1 MTKPRVPNTKA
12 KTFGQAPKAG
22 NRPHA
27 STSRR
32 AQTQS
37 LPPLAPD
44 GTRQVPFDEAVTE
57 PRVPFARRHSNEPP
71 TESAKGDD
79 DAMNQPQTVV
89 PG

>member
-1 MTKPRVPNTKA
+1 MTKPRVPTTKA

-22 NRPHA
+22 HRPN
-27 STSRR
+27 SPSPRR
-32 AQTQS
+32 EQS
-37 LPPLAPD
+37 QPLPPLAPD

-57 PRVPFARRHSNEPP
+57 PRVPFARRHANEPP
-71 TESAKGDD
+71 NESAKGDD